1 MSLSYSPYG
10 VRVSDVFSGE
20 KLKPS
25 KMRFLSGKIA
35 SKIGIET
42 SATTGEQSK
51 RQEEEQ
57 GDSIKD
63 EEDDPPAGSGLTPP
77 SSSKPTFERTADKS
91 PAFITAMSE
100 TFLVTPSSILSLIP
114 TPPIMDL
121 ENLCEKHQL
130 SEAASLVS
138 DIRRRYRKGIIEPSP
153 SPIDTLNTSQ
163 LIRYLSLVLAS
174 QLTLSASFEKAT
186 EYWVKGKVDPRWIVR
201 LFEGLRGKMIGSEE
215 EGEIP
220 SGLTSTFMDMDLMD
234 DMSKRSQVG
243 AVLQGC

>member
-1 MSLSYSPYG
+1 MYLSYSPYG

-42 SATTGEQSK
+42 PVTTGEQSK

-57 GDSIKD
+57 GESIKD

-91 PAFITAMSE
+91 PAFITSMSE
-100 TFLVTPSSILSLIP
+100 TFLVTPSSILSLVP

-138 DIRRRYRKGIIEPSP
+138 DIRRRHRKGTIEPSP

-186 EYWVKGKVDPRWIVR
+186 EYWVKGKVDPRWVVR

-220 SGLTSTFMDMDLMD
+220 SGLTSTFMDMDLVD
-234 DMSKRSQVG
+234 DLSKPSQVG
-243 AVLQGC
+243 TILRGC